1 MGEGDTIINC
11 PHAFNMTIMSK
22 RIEIPKTD
30 DERELNDLTNNTPIA
45 VKIGRKTYKIGSP
58 RNGVINKITDIVLNE
73 VDDRKVTAKCVA
85 AILLAR
91 YWRIR
96 LFWGVLWRWIYY
108 FAEWDE
114 EQMRE
119 VVETTKKKVQLEAYL
134 INTMCLTEM
143 RTTVMMMTREEV
155 NRFRQGL
162 HGEQPTP

>member
-1 MGEGDTIINC
+1 
-11 PHAFNMTIMSK
+11 MSK
-22 RIEIPKTD
+22 KDIEKPKID
-30 DERELNDLTNNTPIA
+30 DERELNDLISNAPKS

-58 RNGVINKITDIVLNE
+58 RNGVIDKITDIVLNE
-73 VDDRKVTAKCVA
+73 ADDRKVTAKCVA

-91 YWRIR
+91 YWRVK
-96 LFWGVLWRWIYY
+96 LFWWALWRWIYY
-108 FAEWDE
+108 FAEWGE

-155 NRFRQGL
+155 SRFRQEL
-162 HGEQPTP
+162 HGEQLTP